1 MARIMDYEVQNIVGD
16 KIRKLRIENHLS
28 QKDLSARL
36 ETLAVYVCRG
46 SISRIEK
53 KERTV
58 TDFELKAF
66 AQILKVGVADL
77 FE

>member
-1 MARIMDYEVQNIVGD
+1 MARIMDYEAQNLVGD
-16 KIRKLRIENHLS
+16 KIRKLRIENHMS
-28 QKDLSARL
+28 QKDLSVRL